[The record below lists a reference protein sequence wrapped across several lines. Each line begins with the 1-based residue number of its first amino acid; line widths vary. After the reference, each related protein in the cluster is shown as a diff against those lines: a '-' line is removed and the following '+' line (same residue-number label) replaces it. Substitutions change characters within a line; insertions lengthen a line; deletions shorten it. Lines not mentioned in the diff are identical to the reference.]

1 LSVPTFFIAE
11 KFKMYRTWMRQWS
24 SAPGLLGGL
33 LGILLLS
40 GTVRTIAA
48 QDAGDQK
55 FEEAMKAADAANPAP
70 AQAATEAAPAAT
82 ETEEGISLLHMAS
95 PEVGGVFMYPIYAFS
110 LVVMVFGIERMIALR
125 QAKVIPPGLVEGFG
139 NLAGGQTGFDP
150 RKAYRLC
157 QQFPSTASNVIRAM
171 LLKIGRPHAEVET
184 AVAQANEREAAK
196 LYANIR
202 PLNLAATA
210 APLLGLLGT
219 VQGMIMAFYTT
230 AHLPD
235 GANKAQTLAEGVYVA
250 LVTTFAGLCVAI
262 PAVCISH
269 YLEGK
274 IQKLFREIDELIYNL
289 LPQLERY
296 EGKLRVS
303 RQQLAGGSESK
314 SEEKPAVV
322 AAE

>member
-1 LSVPTFFIAE
+1 
-11 KFKMYRTWMRQWS
+11 MYRTWMRQWS
-24 SAPGLLGGL
+24 SAPALLGVL

-40 GTVRTIAA
+40 GTVRRIAA

-70 AQAATEAAPAAT
+70 PQAAAETAPAASK
-82 ETEEGISLLHMAS
+82 TEEGISLLHMAS

-196 LYANIR
+196 LYTNIR